1 MNVNINKIVNV
12 LNVLILKSINL
23 IQGKHQEDY
32 NINIKLEQKELN
44 QLSIY
49 RDYFYKDIEE
59 EMDDYLRI
67 IKRKNQQL
75 KELKQEI
82 KNLQDWTRD
91 YQQIGDIKKDINKLK
106 NDMKE
111 LQEFNNIIIQNEIND
126 QVKQSQINR
135 LNEQTKEIKQREQ
148 IKKLKED

>member
-1 MNVNINKIVNV
+1 
-12 LNVLILKSINL
+12 
-23 IQGKHQEDY
+23 
-32 NINIKLEQKELN
+32 
-44 QLSIY
+44 
-49 RDYFYKDIEE
+49 
-59 EMDDYLRI
+59 MDDYFRI
-67 IKRKNQQL
+67 FKRKDQQL

-135 LNEQTKEIKQREQ
+135 LNGKTKKIEQLLNEQTKGLKQREQ

>member
-1 MNVNINKIVNV
+1 
-12 LNVLILKSINL
+12 
-23 IQGKHQEDY
+23 
-32 NINIKLEQKELN
+32 
-44 QLSIY
+44 
-49 RDYFYKDIEE
+49 
-59 EMDDYLRI
+59 MDDYFRI
-67 IKRKNQQL
+67 FKRKDQQL

-126 QVKQSQINR
+126 QAKQSQINR
-135 LNEQTKEIKQREQ
+135 LNGKTKKIEQLLNEQTKGLKQREQ